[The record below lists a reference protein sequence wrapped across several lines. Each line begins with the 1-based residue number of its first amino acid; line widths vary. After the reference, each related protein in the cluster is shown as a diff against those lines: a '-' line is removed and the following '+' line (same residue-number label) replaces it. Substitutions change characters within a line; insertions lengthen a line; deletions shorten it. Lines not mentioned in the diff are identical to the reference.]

1 MKLDFS
7 GRKARKITNMWISNN
22 TQQTTSGS
30 KKKSQEI
37 IEHILRQMTKTQHTK
52 LMRHSKEL
60 QRETFKAINI
70 KENKYINL

>member
-7 GRKARKITNMWISNN
+7 GRKARKITNMWTSNN
-22 TQQTTSGS
+22 TQQTTSGL

-37 IEHILRQMTKTQHTK
+37 IEHILRQMKTETRHTK

-70 KENKYINL
+70 KKNK

>member
-7 GRKARKITNMWISNN
+7 GRKARKITNMWTSNN

-37 IEHILRQMTKTQHTK
+37 IEHILRQMKTETQHTK

-70 KENKYINL
+70 KKNK